1 MKNNIYDIQKKPE
14 YSKKVSDSLFEYL
27 AQSTGMP
34 IQATQM
40 VTDVV
45 TSVVTGV
52 LGVGE
57 TAIKANMEK
66 NIKNFNILSQ
76 MYGFT
81 FGSLLQFLEK
91 NKLIATEQKGITYD
105 FYKVFCADLP
115 VEEKMEAL
123 DMMQTHDFKMR
134 LLDAC
139 EDCILGAMGLASVL
153 FGAWL
158 LGYGKR
164 K

>member
-34 IQATQM
+34 IQAAQM

-45 TSVVTGV
+45 TSVVTGA

-91 NKLIATEQKGITYD
+91 NKLIATEQKEITYD

-153 FGAWL
+153 LGAWL